1 MPGWSFLDWVAYG
14 GIAIAATM
22 QALDQGIRRS
32 STPPKLVVSITKTS
46 FWAYTPFFAILLSA
60 VIIVWHLLSPT
71 IPETKPPEV
80 TGPPVSA
87 HSQPMAVPVHAPDQP
102 VAAALPSQLS
112 ELTNQDIRQWAY
124 VFHQQLQDLEIQY
137 VRNKDNLT
145 GSADQVASATLAM
158 DEKLN
163 REFKQQY
170 QSDVL
175 RLELELARR
184 LKIDDSRDASIPNGR
199 LDLGKIGILGNHLV
213 NLANQLP

>member
-14 GIAIAATM
+14 GIAIAAAM

-32 STPPKLVVSITKTS
+32 STPPRLVVSLTKTS

-60 VIIVWHLLSPT
+60 AIIVWHLLSPP

-80 TGPPVSA
+80 TEPPVSA
-87 HSQPMAVPVHAPDQP
+87 HSQPMT
-102 VAAALPSQLS
+102 ALPSQLS

-124 VFHQQLQDLEIQY
+124 VFYQRLHDLEIQY

-145 GSADQVASATLAM
+145 GSADQVASATLAL

-163 REFKQQY
+163 REFRQQY
-170 QSDVL
+170 ESDVL
-175 RLELELARR
+175 RLDLELAGR
-184 LKIDDSRDASIPNGR
+184 LKIDDSRNASIPTGR
-199 LDLGKIGILGNHLV
+199 LDLGKIKILGSHLV